1 MRLRLVNTSA
11 FRLSLI
17 YALVFSLISACAFS
31 FIYWKSANEIRAQTD
46 SQLRAETTN
55 LLGLYQSG
63 QISALTQEMNQ
74 LNTDGRSKF
83 FLYALLNRSQRDL
96 LKEIEPGKE
105 LKPGDSVFATLP
117 LKTVITVP
125 ESDENAL
132 NSDGRAQLNQDARVL
147 LTLLPDGYQ
156 IMVGSDLYERQA
168 LLKRILNVIISLV
181 LVVFTLALI
190 VGALIGYGVLRRINR
205 VRQTA
210 GEIIQGDL
218 SQRMQVTDKND
229 EFDRLNLVV
238 NSMLSRIEQLMQTMH
253 QVTDNLAHD
262 LRNPLNRLRNRLEV
276 SLIQNL
282 DRSGYQKVQQE
293 AIQDIDDII
302 LTFNSLLSI
311 AQAESGKHDQ
321 DWVPIDLK
329 PFIEELT
336 ELYSIA
342 AEEAGITFSCQVD
355 DSCTILGENQLLAQ
369 TFTNLLDNAIKFTPR
384 GGHID
389 IKTQFSNKAAIIEIS
404 DSGPGIPEDKREE
417 VFERFTRLDGAR
429 STPGNGLGLSLVR
442 AVVER
447 HHGTIELKDNDP
459 GLRII
464 LKFNTHHPKNKKATP
479 NSGSLK

>member
-96 LKEIEPGKE
+96 LKEIEPNKE
-105 LKPGDSVFATLP
+105 LITGASVFATLP
-117 LKTVITVP
+117 LNSVISVT
-125 ESDENAL
+125 ESDKKQL
-132 NSDGRAQLNQDARVL
+132 NSSDRQQFDQDARVL
-147 LTLLPDGYQ
+147 LTLLPDGFQ
-156 IMVGSDLYERQA
+156 MVVGSDLYERQA

-181 LVVFTLALI
+181 LVVFTLALF
-190 VGALIGYGVLRRINR
+190 VGALIGYGVLRRINK

-210 GEIIQGDL
+210 GEIVQGDL

-238 NSMLSRIEQLMQTMH
+238 NTMLSRIEHLMQTMH

-282 DRSGYQKVQQE
+282 DREGYQKVQQE
-293 AIQDIDDII
+293 SIQDIDDII
-302 LTFNSLLSI
+302 LTFNSLLNI

-321 DWVPIDLK
+321 DWIPVDLK
-329 PFIEELT
+329 PFLEELA

-342 AEEAGITFSCQVD
+342 AEEAGIAFSCQVENN
-355 DSCTILGENQLLAQ
+355 CLVLGENQLLAQ
-369 TFTNLLDNAIKFTPR
+369 TFTNLLDNSMKFTPK

-389 IKTQFSNKAAIIEIS
+389 ITARISKKTAIIEIS
-404 DSGPGIPEDKREE
+404 DSGPGVPEDQREE
-417 VFERFTRLDGAR
+417 VFKRFTRLDSAR
-429 STPGNGLGLSLVR
+429 STPGNGLGLSLVK

-447 HHGTIELKDNDP
+447 HQGSIELQDNNP
-459 GLRII
+459 GLRVI
-464 LKFNTHHPKNKKATP
+464 LQFNIYNPKTKKRPLIKVA
-479 NSGSLK
+479 

>member
-55 LLGLYQSG
+55 LLGLYQTG

-96 LKEIEPGKE
+96 LKEIEPDKE
-105 LKPGDSVFATLP
+105 LIVGASVFATLP
-117 LKTVITVP
+117 LKSVITVP
-125 ESDENAL
+125 ESDKKQL
-132 NSDGRAQLNQDARVL
+132 NSSDRAQLNQDARVL
-147 LTLLPDGYQ
+147 LTLLPNGFQ
-156 IMVGSDLYERQA
+156 MVVGSDLFERQA
-168 LLKRILNVIISLV
+168 LLQRILNVIISLV
-181 LVVFTLALI
+181 LLVFTLALI
-190 VGALIGYGVLRRINR
+190 VGALIGYSVLRRINK

-238 NSMLSRIEQLMQTMH
+238 NTMLSRIEHLMQTMH

-262 LRNPLNRLRNRLEV
+262 LRNPLNRLRNRIEV

-282 DRSGYQKVQQE
+282 DKEGYQKVQQE
-293 AIQDIDDII
+293 SIQDIDDII
-302 LTFNSLLSI
+302 LTFNSLLNI

-321 DWVPIDLK
+321 DWIPIDLK
-329 PFIEELT
+329 PFLEELA
-336 ELYSIA
+336 ELYSLA
-342 AEEAGITFSCQVD
+342 AEEAGIAFSCQIH
-355 DSCTILGENQLLAQ
+355 DSCFVLGEKQLLAQ
-369 TFTNLLDNAIKFTPR
+369 TFTNLLDNSMKFTPA

-389 IKTQFSNKAAIIEIS
+389 ITTRFTKNKATIEIS
-404 DSGPGIPEDKREE
+404 DSGPGIPEDQRDE
-417 VFERFTRLDGAR
+417 VFKRFTRLDSAR
-429 STPGNGLGLSLVR
+429 STPGNGLGLSLVK

-447 HHGTIELKDNDP
+447 HQGSIELKDNRP
-459 GLRII
+459 GLRVV
-464 LKFNTHHPKNKKATP
+464 LQLNTHKPDTKKRP
-479 NSGSLK
+479 QIRSPE

>member
-1 MRLRLVNTSA
+1 
-11 FRLSLI
+11 
-17 YALVFSLISACAFS
+17 
-31 FIYWKSANEIRAQTD
+31 
-46 SQLRAETTN
+46 
-55 LLGLYQSG
+55 
-63 QISALTQEMNQ
+63 MNQ

-96 LKEIEPGKE
+96 IKEIGPDKE
-105 LKPGDSVFATLP
+105 LKVGDSIFATLP

-125 ESDENAL
+125 EADKNQLNPSDK
-132 NSDGRAQLNQDARVL
+132 AQLNQDARVL

-168 LLKRILNVIISLV
+168 LLQRILNVIISLV
-181 LVVFTLALI
+181 LVVFTLALF
-190 VGALIGYGVLRRINR
+190 VGALIGYGVLRRINK

-282 DRSGYQKVQQE
+282 DKEGYQRVQQE

-302 LTFNSLLSI
+302 LTFNSLLNI

-329 PFIEELT
+329 LFLEELS

-342 AEEAGITFSCQVD
+342 AEEAGIAFNCHVEQSFLV
-355 DSCTILGENQLLAQ
+355 LAENQLMAQ
-369 TFTNLLDNAIKFTPR
+369 TFTNLLDNAIKFTPK
-384 GGHID
+384 GGRID
-389 IKTQFSNKAAIIEIS
+389 ISTSFSKSTTVIEVS
-404 DSGPGIPEDKREE
+404 DTGPGIPENKREE
-417 VFERFTRLDGAR
+417 VFERFTRLDNAR
-429 STPGNGLGLSLVR
+429 STPGNGLGLSLVK

-447 HHGTIELKDNDP
+447 HRGKIELQNNNP
-459 GLRII
+459 GLKVI
-464 LKFNTHHPKNKKATP
+464 LTFNAYKPTQKKATAT
-479 NSGSLK
+479 

>member
-46 SQLRAETTN
+46 AQLRAETTN

-83 FLYALLNRSQRDL
+83 FLYALLKRSQRDL
-96 LKEIEPGKE
+96 LKEIQPGRE

-117 LKTVITVP
+117 LRTVITVP
-125 ESDENAL
+125 EADKNQL
-132 NSDGRAQLNQDARVL
+132 NSSDKAQLNQDARVL

-168 LLKRILNVIISLV
+168 LLQRILNVIISLI
-181 LVVFTLALI
+181 LVVFTLALA
-190 VGALIGYGVLRRINR
+190 VGALIGYGVLRRINK

-238 NSMLSRIEQLMQTMH
+238 NTMLSRIEKLMQSMH

-262 LRNPLNRLRNRLEV
+262 LRNPLNRLRNRLDV

-282 DRSGYQKVQQE
+282 DKTGYQEVQRE

-311 AQAESGKHDQ
+311 AQAESGKHDR
-321 DWVPIDLK
+321 DWTVVDLK
-329 PFIEELT
+329 PFIEELS

-342 AEEAGITFSCQVD
+342 AEEAGITFSCEVQG
-355 DSCTILGENQLLAQ
+355 SCLILGEDQLLAQ

-384 GGHID
+384 GGRID
-389 IKTQFSNKAAIIEIS
+389 IAMRFTKKTVIIEIS
-404 DSGPGIPEDKREE
+404 DSGPGIPSDKREE
-417 VFERFTRLDGAR
+417 VFERFTRLDSAR

-447 HHGTIELKDNDP
+447 HHGSIELQDNDP
-459 GLRII
+459 GLRVI
-464 LKFNTHHPKNKKATP
+464 LQFDIYDLKEKNAA
-479 NSGSLK
+479 

>member
-17 YALVFSLISACAFS
+17 YALVFSLISAGGFS

-55 LLGLYQSG
+55 LLGLYQNG

-96 LKEIEPGKE
+96 IKEIGPDKE
-105 LKPGDSVFATLP
+105 LKVGDSIFATLP

-125 ESDENAL
+125 EADKNQL
-132 NSDGRAQLNQDARVL
+132 NSSDKAQLNQDARVL

-181 LVVFTLALI
+181 VAVFTLALF
-190 VGALIGYGVLRRINR
+190 VGALIGYGVLRRINK

-210 GEIIQGDL
+210 GEIVQGDL

-238 NSMLSRIEQLMQTMH
+238 NTMLSRIEQLMQTMH

-282 DRSGYQKVQQE
+282 DREGYQKVQQE

-302 LTFNSLLSI
+302 LTFNSLLNI

-329 PFIEELT
+329 PFLEELS

-342 AEEAGITFSCQVD
+342 AEEAGIAFDCNVEQSFLV
-355 DSCTILGENQLLAQ
+355 LAENQLMAQ
-369 TFTNLLDNAIKFTPR
+369 TFTNLLDNAIKFTPK
-384 GGHID
+384 GGRID
-389 IKTQFSNKAAIIEIS
+389 INTSFSKNTAIIEVS
-404 DSGPGIPEDKREE
+404 DTGPGIPENKRDE
-417 VFERFTRLDGAR
+417 VFERFTRLDNAR

-447 HHGTIELKDNDP
+447 HHGKIELQDNNP
-459 GLRII
+459 GLKVI
-464 LKFNTHHPKNKKATP
+464 LTFKAYVPTNKKTTAT
-479 NSGSLK
+479 

>member
-17 YALVFSLISACAFS
+17 YALVFSIISACAFS

-55 LLGLYQSG
+55 LLGLYQNG

-96 LKEIEPGKE
+96 IKEIEPNKE
-105 LKPGDSVFATLP
+105 LKVGDSIFATLP

-125 ESDENAL
+125 EADKIQLNPSDK
-132 NSDGRAQLNQDARVL
+132 AQLNQDARVL

-168 LLKRILNVIISLV
+168 LLKRILNVIISLI

-190 VGALIGYGVLRRINR
+190 VGALIGYSVLRRINR

-210 GEIIQGDL
+210 GEIVQGDL
-218 SQRMQVTDKND
+218 SQRMQVTGKND
-229 EFDRLNLVV
+229 EFDRLNIVV
-238 NSMLSRIEQLMQTMH
+238 NTMLERIEKLMQTMH

-262 LRNPLNRLRNRLEV
+262 LRNPLNRLRNRIEV

-282 DRSGYQKVQQE
+282 DKDGYQKVQQE
-293 AIQDIDDII
+293 SIQDIDDII
-302 LTFNSLLSI
+302 LTFNSLLNI
-311 AQAESGKHDQ
+311 AQAESGKHDR
-321 DWVPIDLK
+321 DWRPIDLK
-329 PFIEELT
+329 PFLEELY

-342 AEEAGITFSCQVD
+342 AEEAGLNFTCNVD
-355 DSCTILGENQLLAQ
+355 GSFIMLGENQLLAQ
-369 TFTNLLDNAIKFTPR
+369 TFTNILDNAIKFTPK
-384 GGHID
+384 GGEIIID
-389 IKTQFSNKAAIIEIS
+389 THFSKSTAKIEIS
-404 DSGPGIPEDKREE
+404 DTGLGIPEDKREE
-417 VFERFTRLDGAR
+417 VFERFTRLDNAR
-429 STPGNGLGLSLVR
+429 SKPGNGLGLSLVR

-447 HHGTIELKDNDP
+447 HRGSIELQDNKP
-459 GLRII
+459 GLQV
-464 LKFNTHHPKNKKATP
+464 LLEFNAHIVKHKKATL
-479 NSGSLK
+479 N

>member
-17 YALVFSLISACAFS
+17 YALVFSLISAGGFS

-55 LLGLYQSG
+55 LLGLYQNG

-96 LKEIEPGKE
+96 IKEIGPDKE
-105 LKPGDSVFATLP
+105 LKVGDSIFATLP

-125 ESDENAL
+125 EADKNQLNPSDK
-132 NSDGRAQLNQDARVL
+132 AQLNQDARVL

-168 LLKRILNVIISLV
+168 LLQRILNVIISLV
-181 LVVFTLALI
+181 LVVFTLALF
-190 VGALIGYGVLRRINR
+190 VGALIGYGVLRRINK

-282 DRSGYQKVQQE
+282 DKEGYQRVQQE

-302 LTFNSLLSI
+302 LTFNSLLNI

-329 PFIEELT
+329 LFLEELS

-342 AEEAGITFSCQVD
+342 AEEAGIAFNCHVEQSFLV
-355 DSCTILGENQLLAQ
+355 LAEHQLMAQ
-369 TFTNLLDNAIKFTPR
+369 TFTNLLDNAIKFTPK
-384 GGHID
+384 GGRID
-389 IKTQFSNKAAIIEIS
+389 ISTSFSKNTAVIEVS
-404 DSGPGIPEDKREE
+404 DTGPGIPENKRDE
-417 VFERFTRLDGAR
+417 VFERFTRLDNAR
-429 STPGNGLGLSLVR
+429 STPGNGLGLSLVK

-447 HHGTIELKDNDP
+447 HRGKIELQNNNP
-459 GLRII
+459 GLKVI
-464 LKFNTHHPKNKKATP
+464 LTFNAYKPTQKKATAT
-479 NSGSLK
+479 

>member
-1 MRLRLVNTSA
+1 MRLKLVNTSA

-17 YALVFSLISACAFS
+17 YALVFSLISAGGFS

-55 LLGLYQSG
+55 LLGLYQNG

-83 FLYALLNRSQRDL
+83 FLYALLNRTQRDL
-96 LKEIEPGKE
+96 IKEIGPDKE
-105 LKPGDSVFATLP
+105 LKVGDSIFATLP
-117 LKTVITVP
+117 LKSVITVP
-125 ESDENAL
+125 EADKSQL
-132 NSDGRAQLNQDARVL
+132 NSSDKAQLNQDARVL

-181 LVVFTLALI
+181 LVVFTLALF
-190 VGALIGYGVLRRINR
+190 VGALIGYGVLRRINK

-210 GEIIQGDL
+210 VEIVQGDL

-238 NSMLSRIEQLMQTMH
+238 NTMLSRIEQLMQTMH

-282 DRSGYQKVQQE
+282 DREGYQKVQQE
-293 AIQDIDDII
+293 SIQDIDDII
-302 LTFNSLLSI
+302 LTFNSLLNI

-329 PFIEELT
+329 PFLEELS

-342 AEEAGITFSCQVD
+342 AEEAGIAFNCNVERSFLV
-355 DSCTILGENQLLAQ
+355 LAENQLMAQ
-369 TFTNLLDNAIKFTPR
+369 TFTNLLDNAIKFTPQD
-384 GGHID
+384 GKID
-389 IKTQFSNKAAIIEIS
+389 INTIFTEDTATIEVS
-404 DSGPGIPEDKREE
+404 DTGPGIPEDKREE
-417 VFERFTRLDGAR
+417 VFERFTRLDNAR

-442 AVVER
+442 AVVDR
-447 HHGTIELKDNDP
+447 HRGKIELLDTAPVLKV
-459 GLRII
+459 I
-464 LKFNTHHPKNKKATP
+464 LTFNAYKPNAKKTTTT
-479 NSGSLK
+479 